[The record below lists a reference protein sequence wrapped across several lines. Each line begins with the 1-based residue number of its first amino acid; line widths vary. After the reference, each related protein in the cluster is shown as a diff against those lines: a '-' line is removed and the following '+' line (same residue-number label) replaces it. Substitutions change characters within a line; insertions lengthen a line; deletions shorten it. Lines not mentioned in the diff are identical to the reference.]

1 MKKNKLVIAPFD
13 DIHLIGINTTLVDYK
28 LAYYC
33 NEKLRFNFVR
43 LKEILL
49 DNVLPYAFFYY
60 NAGENRNAY
69 NLVALKSKDHLC
81 IKLKPHIDY
90 LLIVRNHLPEERL
103 TQLVKL
109 IREIKDVTYAY
120 SLDLSKIPAID
131 VLLEKIEMHEREC
144 IQQTTSLP

>member
-28 LAYYC
+28 LAYYF
-33 NEKLRFNFVR
+33 NEVLRFNFVR

-49 DNVLPYAFFYY
+49 DDILPYAFFYY

-69 NLVALKSKDHLC
+69 NLVALKSGNHLC
-81 IKLKPHIDY
+81 LKLNPHIDF
-90 LLIVRNHLPEERL
+90 LLIIRNHLTDERL
-103 TQLVKL
+103 AQLVKL
-109 IREIKDVTYAY
+109 VRGIKDVTYAY

-131 VLLEKIEMHEREC
+131 VLLEKIEMHERDYL
-144 IQQTTSLP
+144 QQMISST